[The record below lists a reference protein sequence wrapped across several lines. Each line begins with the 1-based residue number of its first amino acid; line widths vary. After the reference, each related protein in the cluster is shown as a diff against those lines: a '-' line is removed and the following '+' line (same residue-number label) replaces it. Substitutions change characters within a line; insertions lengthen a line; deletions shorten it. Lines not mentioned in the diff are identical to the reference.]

1 MKIKEAVSLRILQL
15 CAEKGLAIYA
25 LANLAGIPP
34 TTIYSILSKKSANP
48 GIVTIKKICDG
59 LNIGVIPFFTCELF
73 ADLEQEIE

>member
-15 CAEKGLAIYA
+15 CAEKGLAINA

-34 TTIYSILSKKSANP
+34 TTIYSLLSKKSANP

-59 LNIGVIPFFTCELF
+59 LTSESFHFSHANFLQI
-73 ADLEQEIE
+73 